1 MTEDEAFRCI
11 ACEYCKLVSRKEYY
25 SLRLQLVIKCQKIG
39 ECRRERRESQ
49 TS

>member
-11 ACEYCKLVSRKEYY
+11 ACEHSRLVSRREYY
-25 SLRLQLVIKCQKIG
+25 AERLQLVIKCLKIG
-39 ECRRERRESQ
+39 KCEKERRESQ